1 MVNIDNT
8 HVTAL
13 TELIN
18 DAVQD
23 VISEYAAVGQAVPSL
38 HSLEPGSFQ
47 VPAET
52 PARLMKAIKIIE
64 AACAQLTY
72 TVSPPGSVM
81 LNKALEHGEAACL
94 SVVTEARIS
103 DLLLDQP
110 EGLPASNLANL
121 TGLHAG
127 KLTRI
132 LRLLATKHCFKEVQ
146 PGVFANNR
154 LSMKLLSSDPT
165 SALVAQRTDDG
176 LLASAYLNKTM
187 GKDDNGI
194 PYQRATGFPYFDFD
208 SQPDGL
214 KRSEVSGY
222 LSFLK
227 SPLIIPPKRFARTM
241 VGWGQIF
248 GKEHFL
254 PQVYIWSAQPPDT
267 TICDVAGGNGFA
279 TLALLK
285 AHPHLKLVLQDQ
297 QQIIDR
303 AQEFWVKQH
312 PSAVQ
317 NKRVQFVPFDFFKNA
332 PVKGCDIYYL
342 SFILHDWQ
350 DRESKI
356 ILNNIRKA
364 MRPNSKLIIH
374 EIVLRNA
381 LADDSIPTAES
392 CFDVAPKPL
401 LPNYGVARA
410 RTYELDIAM
419 MTLLGSQERTLSEY
433 ISLCAQCGLKFCTIY
448 EAGEMDLME
457 FSPV

>member
-1 MVNIDNT
+1 MANFDNS

-13 TELIN
+13 TALIN

-23 VISEYAAVGQAVPSL
+23 VIAEYAAVGQAIPSL
-38 HSLEPGSFQ
+38 NSLKPGPFQ

-94 SVVTEARIS
+94 SVVTEARMA

-110 EGLPASNLANL
+110 AGLPASKLADIA
-121 TGLHAG
+121 GIHAG

-154 LSMKLLSSDPT
+154 LSMKLLSADPT
-165 SALVAQRTDDG
+165 SALVLQRTDDG

-187 GKDDNGI
+187 SKDDNGI

-214 KRSEVSGY
+214 KRSE
-222 LSFLK
+222 
-227 SPLIIPPKRFARTM
+227 RFARTM

-254 PQVYIWSAQPPDT
+254 PQAYPWSVQPPET

-279 TLALLK
+279 TMALLK
-285 AHPHLKLVLQDQ
+285 AHPHLNLVLQDQ
-297 QQIIDR
+297 TQIIDR
-303 AQEFWVKQH
+303 AREFWVKQH

-317 NKRVQFVPFDFFKNA
+317 KERVKFVPFDFFKDA
-332 PVKGCDIYYL
+332 PVRGCDIYYL

-364 MRPNSKLIIH
+364 MKPESKLIIH

-381 LADDSIPTAES
+381 LSNTDEFTAEAY
-392 CFDVAPKPL
+392 FDVAPKPL

-419 MTLLGSQERTLSEY
+419 MTLLGSQERTLAEY
-433 ISLCAQCGLKFCTIY
+433 VNLCHQCGLRFSKLY

-457 FSPV
+457 FSLV

>member
-1 MVNIDNT
+1 MVEFDNT

-13 TELIN
+13 TGLIN

-23 VISEYAAVGQAVPSL
+23 AIAEYAAVGQAVPSL
-38 HSLEPGSFQ
+38 DSLEPGPFQ

-81 LNKALEHGEAACL
+81 LNVSGYYIHGEAACL
-94 SVVTEARIS
+94 SVVTEARIAN
-103 DLLLDQP
+103 LLLDKP
-110 EGLPASNLANL
+110 EGFPASKLADL

-146 PGVFANNR
+146 PGIFANNR

-176 LLASAYLNKTM
+176 LLASAFLNKTM
-187 GKDDNGI
+187 SKDDNGI

-208 SQPDGL
+208 NQIAFD
-214 KRSEVSGY
+214 VS
-222 LSFLK
+222 S
-227 SPLIIPPKRFARTM
+227 SKRFARTM

-254 PQVYIWSAQPPDT
+254 PQAYPWSAESSET
-267 TICDVAGGNGFA
+267 TVCDVAGGNGFA
-279 TLALLK
+279 TMALLK

-303 AQEFWVKQH
+303 AQEFWEKQH

-317 NKRVQFVPFDFFKNA
+317 KGRVQFLPFDFFKDA

-364 MRPNSKLIIH
+364 MEPGSRLIIH

-381 LADDSIPTAES
+381 LANADDCTTTES
-392 CFDVAPKPL
+392 YFDVAPKPL

-433 ISLCAQCGLKFCTIY
+433 INLCHQCGLKFSKLY

-457 FSPV
+457 FISV

>member
-1 MVNIDNT
+1 MDSFDNT
-8 HVTAL
+8 HITAL

-18 DAVQD
+18 DAVQE
-23 VISEYAAVGQAVPSL
+23 VIAEYAAVGQAVPTL
-38 HSLEPGSFQ
+38 HSLEPGPFQ
-47 VPAET
+47 LPAET
-52 PARLMKAIKIIE
+52 PARLTKAIKIIE

-94 SVVTEARIS
+94 SVVTEARIA
-103 DLLLDQP
+103 DLLLNQP
-110 EGLPASNLANL
+110 EGLPATKLASL

-127 KLTRI
+127 RLTRI
-132 LRLLATKHCFKEVQ
+132 LRLLATKHCFKEVK

-154 LSMKLLSSDPT
+154 LSVKLVSSDPT
-165 SALVAQRTDDG
+165 SALVLQRTDDG

-187 GKDDNGI
+187 AKDDNGI

-208 SQPDGL
+208 RQPDGL
-214 KRSEVSGY
+214 KRSE
-222 LSFLK
+222 
-227 SPLIIPPKRFARTM
+227 RFARTM

-254 PQVYIWSAQPPDT
+254 PQSYPWCDQPPNT

-279 TLALLK
+279 TMALLK
-285 AHPHLKLVLQDQ
+285 AQPHLKVILQDQ
-297 QQIIDR
+297 QPIIDR
-303 AQEFWVKQH
+303 AQELWREKH

-317 NKRVQFVPFDFFKNA
+317 KKHVQFVPFDFFKTPPA
-332 PVKGCDIYYL
+332 EDCDIYYL

-350 DRESKI
+350 DHECKI

-364 MRPNSKLIIH
+364 MKPNSRLIIH

-381 LADDSIPTAES
+381 LVDMNMNGHTSDS
-392 CFDVAPKPL
+392 CFDIAPRPL

-433 ISLCAQCGLKFCTIY
+433 IDLCSQCGLKFIKIY
-448 EAGEMDLME
+448 EAGEMDLLE
-457 FSPV
+457 FIPVCQA